1 MSDILT
7 LYPVMTPERE
17 EKLGYVASE
26 LELVYDENYEQF
38 PLVLSEKSGNA
49 KNFKAHLSDPKC
61 AWYPETHNLIIRKK
75 CSFGD
80 VDSLFGTQG
89 IVPRG
94 ATIGIACSWISTRS
108 EHRKTVPFGELHYGD
123 NNKELV
129 LEYAFD
135 KALIKGSLLLQT
147 ILYLKDA
154 GEIIDGEKH
163 LASKSGTILGT
174 LDNGEIFVDGNG
186 SVFPIGV
193 VNCPGKPLWWVY
205 YDSIDPLVDPF
216 DEDHV
221 EIKFN
226 SAHPNYEAL
235 KIEGSLKE
243 SPLFLEVISAAL
255 MIIVESV
262 KESAST
268 EWDNILNGNGFERGS
283 IAEAVYYFISKL
295 QWDPASPVSLASS
308 IHTFFDNHLQGG
320 SL

>member
-1 MSDILT
+1 MIDIRNLTKIYGDKKAVDDLT
-7 LYPVMTPERE
+7 LHI
-17 EKLGYVASE
+17 EK
-26 LELVYDENYEQF
+26 
-38 PLVLSEKSGNA
+38 
-49 KNFKAHLSDPKC
+49 
-61 AWYPETHNLIIRKK
+61 
-75 CSFGD
+75 
-80 VDSLFGTQG
+80 
-89 IVPRG
+89 
-94 ATIGIACSWISTRS
+94 
-108 EHRKTVPFGELHYGD
+108 GEM
-123 NNKELV
+123 
-129 LEYAFD
+129 YAFIGHNGAG
-135 KALIKGSLLLQT
+135 KTTTIKSICGLL
-147 ILYLKDA
+147 DF
-154 GEIIDGEKH
+154 DG
-163 LASKSGTILGT
+163 
-174 LDNGEIFVDGNG
+174 GEIFVDGNG